1 MTEGQKLNEDE
12 GSLLTMA
19 IPVGI
24 VVLVIVGLFSTIDIK
39 Q

>member
-19 IPVGI
+19 IPVGL
-24 VVLVIVGLFSTIDIK
+24 VVLIMVMLFSIIDIK

>member
-19 IPVGI
+19 IPVGL
-24 VVLVIVGLFSTIDIK
+24 VVVIMVMLFSIIDIK